1 MAIFWL
7 AVLAFSIISLLHPA
21 SGKHTAFTVL
31 FQFGGYFF
39 LAAGTA
45 YHSLAVRGLTGREV
59 FDLELN
65 ENYCFSALLLSLVFW
80 LDFGYGFFAGLA
92 GTVKLFMM
100 IVAIILYAAI
110 AAMMARWKLYKC
122 EHPILED

>member
-1 MAIFWL
+1 MAI
-7 AVLAFSIISLLHPA
+7 
-21 SGKHTAFTVL
+21 TAL

-45 YHSLAVRGLTGREV
+45 YHSLAGRGLTGREV

-65 ENYCFSALLLSLVFW
+65 ESYCFSALLLSLVFW
-80 LDFGYGFFAGLA
+80 LDFGYGFFFGFTGA
-92 GTVKLFMM
+92 VKLFM
-100 IVAIILYAAI
+100 VSTAIILYAAI

-122 EHPILED
+122 EHPLLKD